1 MCNKTFTC
9 QYTYQTHMD
18 SVHKS
23 REHPCKYCSFKATS
37 LQGLSIHFRRTH
49 DQGAATCHCC
59 GKIFET
65 WAEMIHH
72 RRKTVR
78 IRCQVCGKVYS
89 SSRTLAAHVNG
100 VHKGTSQANSSPQ
113 SNLSSHSSSAHD
125 SDHSSSPS
133 RDEVSSEE
141 SDPDDPSAPGDSD
154 IDGPSSKGESSPN
167 NLSVEE
173 ESTPKDAGNSED
185 RPVVSESNPITRLE
199 GEEGPDPSP
208 DVDVEVESSHHLLL
222 LDDEESDQGPL
233 SLEEQEPERDPLS
246 GSTHGDTQESSLSV
260 LGPDV
265 RESSHDVRMDDTA
278 EPVFSHHL
286 GETGSGLY
294 TRQGSS
300 QKSSSRPTSP
310 EGPGTSP
317 YPEVEGNDLDLQYE
331 DPH

>member
-1 MCNKTFTC
+1 
-9 QYTYQTHMD
+9 MD

-59 GKIFET
+59 SQVFET

-78 IRCQVCGKVYS
+78 IPCQVCGKVYS
-89 SSRTLAAHVNG
+89 SQRTLAAHVNDL
-100 VHKGTSQANSSPQ
+100 HKGVSRANPSPESSH
-113 SNLSSHSSSAHD
+113 SSHSSSTHG
-125 SDHSSSPS
+125 SDHSSSSS

-154 IDGPSSKGESSPN
+154 IDKPSSKGESSPN
-167 NLSVEE
+167 NLSVEA
-173 ESTPKDAGNSED
+173 ESTPKDAYNSD
-185 RPVVSESNPITRLE
+185 DCPVVSESNPITRLD

-208 DVDVEVESSHHLLL
+208 DVDMEIDSSHNLLL
-222 LDDEESDQGPL
+222 LDDEESDHGPL
-233 SLEEQEPERDPLS
+233 SLEEQEPDQDPLS
-246 GSTHGDTQESSLSV
+246 GCTQGDIQESSLGL

-265 RESSHDVRMDDTA
+265 RESSPDVRMDDTA
-278 EPVFSHHL
+278 GPVFSHHL
-286 GETGSGLY
+286 GEAGSGLY

-300 QKSSSRPTSP
+300 QKSSSHPTSP
-310 EGPGTSP
+310 EGPGSSP
-317 YPEVEGNDLDLQYE
+317 YPEVEGDDLDLQYE